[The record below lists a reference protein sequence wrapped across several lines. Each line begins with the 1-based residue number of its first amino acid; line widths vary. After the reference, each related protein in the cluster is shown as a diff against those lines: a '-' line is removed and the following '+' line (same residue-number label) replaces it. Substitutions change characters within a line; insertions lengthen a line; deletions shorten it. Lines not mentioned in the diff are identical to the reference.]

1 MHEYLEVKMNATNQN
16 NTLNNVDELLHK
28 PGDIQK
34 WREAYYWNWIDLE
47 NKITGCSTIGIIP
60 NEHRRE
66 IFFFLFVDN
75 KRIIYYRE
83 PALSEYVYDIDV
95 MLKDKRLAY
104 KLIKPFQTWEI
115 TYKCPQFEFNI
126 NWVTRFDTYLFKKDF
141 SVAWHT
147 HFESSGV
154 ITGEIKYKDGTS
166 KKIRGY
172 GQRDKSWG
180 IRDWHG
186 VDRWIAGQFQFKNW
200 NCGLRKD
207 YYANKIDVSGYIS
220 TKEGLI
226 PIKDVEI
233 DIIDNNDSLKT
244 PLITTYHI
252 TDVNDK
258 TYNIEARLIDKN
270 SIFRFARQF
279 PDGYTELFEEMVI
292 MKDLDNGEIGSG
304 MSEHLRTEKF

>member
-1 MHEYLEVKMNATNQN
+1 MKPIRSINA
-16 NTLNNVDELLHK
+16 LNDTDELLHK
-28 PGDIQK
+28 PENILK
-34 WREAYYWNWIDLE
+34 WREAYYWNWIDLD
-47 NKITGCSTIGIIP
+47 NKITGCSTIGILP
-60 NEHRRE
+60 NENCRE
-66 IFFFLFVDN
+66 IFFFLFVDK

-83 PALSEYVYDIDV
+83 PPLVENISDINE
-95 MLKDKRLAY
+95 MLRDKRLTY

-115 TYKCPQFEFNI
+115 IYKCPEFEFKI
-126 NWVTRFDTYLFKKDF
+126 YWDTRFPTYYFKKDF

-154 ITGEIKYKDGTS
+154 ITGDIKYKDGTH

-186 VDRWIAGQFQFKNW
+186 VDHWIAGQFQFKNW

-207 YYANKIDVSGYIS
+207 YFKDKLDVSGYIAA
-220 TKEGLI
+220 KNEII

-233 DIIDNNDSLKT
+233 DIINGNDKLKT
-244 PLITTYHI
+244 PLITTYQI
-252 TDVNDK
+252 TDVKNK
-258 TYNIEARLIDKN
+258 EYNIEARLIDKN
-270 SIFRFARQF
+270 SIFRFVRQF

-292 MKDLDNGEIGSG
+292 MKDLDNNEIGSG
-304 MSEHLRTEKF
+304 MSEHLRTAKWK